1 MVRFADIIPNV
12 QRLAA
17 AERAYGVGR
26 TVLHVPEID
35 STNRALIDLGKAG
48 AAHGTVLV
56 ADHQTRGR
64 GKGSRAWFSKPA
76 GSLCVSVLI
85 RTRRPIEEAPQLT
98 LLGAVALW
106 ETVASQTGISAGI
119 KWPND
124 LLVDGRK
131 ICGILAE
138 AHTDANGVLDF
149 VVLGF
154 GLNVAIEPDE
164 FPEELRGSAASLSTL
179 AGRAIDPIGF
189 LNGFLESLKVWLPL
203 WESVGVASFASTW
216 TRHAEHLGQMVRITD
231 GDEPITARLIGLAD
245 DGALRILDETGAT
258 RLVHSGEIATGI
270 PVGRGPDNI
279 STKHTGVSS

>member
-1 MVRFADIIPNV
+1 MVRFTDIIPNAL
-12 QRLAA
+12 RLGA
-17 AERAYGVGR
+17 AERTNGIGR
-26 TVLHVPEID
+26 TILHVAEID
-35 STNRALIDLGKAG
+35 STNRGLIDLGKAG

-64 GKGSRAWFSKPA
+64 GKGARAWFSRPS

-85 RTRRPIEEAPQLT
+85 RTSRPVHEVPQLT

-106 ETVASQTGISAGI
+106 EAISVQTAIAAGI

-124 LLVDGRK
+124 LLVAGRK

-138 AHTDANGVLDF
+138 AHTSASGDLDF

-154 GLNVAIEPDE
+154 GLNVAIGQAD
-164 FPEELRGSAASLSTL
+164 FPVELSETATSLTTL
-179 AGRAIDPIGF
+179 TNRRVDPIGILDSF
-189 LNGFLESLKVWLPL
+189 LDALNAWLPL
-203 WESVGVASFASTW
+203 WESVGVASFAGAW
-216 TRHAEHLGQMVRITD
+216 TRHAEQLGQLVQITD

-245 DGALRILDETGAT
+245 DGALRVLDETGAT

-270 PVGRGPDNI
+270 PSAGEPQPTFPS
-279 STKHTGVSS
+279 STRV

>member
-1 MVRFADIIPNV
+1 MVRFADIIPNAK
-12 QRLAA
+12 RLAA
-17 AERAYGVGR
+17 VEQADGIGR
-26 TVLHVPEID
+26 TVLHVAEID

-48 AAHGTVLV
+48 ADHGTVLV

-64 GKGSRAWFSKPA
+64 GKGSRAWFSQPS
-76 GSLCVSVLI
+76 GSLCVSTLI
-85 RTRRPIEEAPQLT
+85 RTARPIEEAPQLA

-106 ETVASQTGISAGI
+106 EAIAAHTGVAAGI

-138 AHTDANGVLDF
+138 AHTDGAGELDF

-154 GLNVAIEPDE
+154 GLNVAIAQAE
-164 FPEELRGSAASLSTL
+164 FPEELRRSAASLAAL
-179 AGRAIDPIGF
+179 AGRPIDPIG
-189 LNGFLESLKVWLPL
+189 LLRGFLESLGVWLPL
-203 WESVGVASFASTW
+203 WERDGVASFAGTW
-216 TRHAEHLGQMVRITD
+216 TRHAEHLGQMVRVTD
-231 GDEPITARLIGLAD
+231 GDEPVTARLIGLAD
-245 DGALRILDETGAT
+245 DGALRILDETGVT

-270 PVGRGPDNI
+270 SVGRGPDYI